1 MIKSLLIK
9 NFQSHK
15 DTFLEFCEGVN
26 VIYGLSQAGKTAIL
40 RALKLIIYNRPSG
53 GEFFFNFAGNE
64 GQTGVEMKLIE
75 GSRVTIIKSVKKNKK
90 GEKDLKGTIYELH
103 QEGKEDLDWSPGT
116 DVPVE
121 IRKALNV
128 GETNIQS
135 QFAKPFLIMSPGGEV
150 ARTINRITHLEE
162 VDGWKTDLSKR
173 VNSQNSEIQ
182 VLMNQATEIEQAL
195 TTYKGFEDLEE
206 IINDL
211 TKIDQE
217 IEQLFPRLNRL
228 DSGLVKYEDAED
240 AIKKMVPKL
249 EPLEKIY
256 SQIKTI
262 DDQTQK
268 TKDQIDTILAI
279 KLMDTAISEMGEA
292 MDDLINLE
300 KIMLGEKQRN
310 LLDNAIAGIE
320 FLNTDIQAM
329 KKKRDELKKQ
339 YMEILKR
346 DKECPTCFG
355 PIDKATI
362 KRIEEEL

>member
-53 GEFFFNFAGNE
+53 GEFFSNFAGNE
-64 GQTGVEMKLIE
+64 GQTGVEIE
-75 GSRVTIIKSVKKNKK
+75 LTEGPRIAIIKTVKRAKDGSK
-90 GEKDLKGTIYELH
+90 GLKSTIYELD
-103 QEGKEDLDWSPGT
+103 EKNNDGLTWSPGT
-116 DVPVE
+116 DIPVE
-121 IRKALNV
+121 IRKALNM

-162 VDGWKTDLSKR
+162 VDGWKTDLTKR

-195 TTYKGFEDLEE
+195 TKYKGFEDLEE

-211 TKIDQE
+211 TKLDQE

-228 DSGLVKYEDAED
+228 DSGLVKYEDAQD
-240 AIKKMVPKL
+240 AIKKMAPKL
-249 EPLEKIY
+249 EPLEEIY

-279 KLMDTAISEMGEA
+279 KLMDTVIAEMGTS
-292 MDDLINLE
+292 MNDLINLE
-300 KIMLGEKQRN
+300 KIMSGEKQRN
-310 LLDNAIAGIE
+310 LLDNAITGIVA
-320 FLNTDIQAM
+320 LDDNIQAM
-329 KKKRDELKKQ
+329 KKRRDDLKKQ